1 LSGPSRSGP
10 LRVGFGRAVQPTNEK
25 GSNMSLPISIDPE
38 ETGDEETAGQRR
50 GGSHAMWG
58 RRRQAKQRT
67 RVRAKRRRASMAA
80 MNGMHMRRN
89 KRLSW

>member
-1 LSGPSRSGP
+1 MRL
-10 LRVGFGRAVQPTNEK
+10 
-25 GSNMSLPISIDPE
+25 SIDPE
-38 ETGDEETAGQRR
+38 EVEGEEVSAERR
-50 GGSHAMWG
+50 GSAHAMWG

-67 RVRAKRRRASMAA
+67 RARARRRRASMAA